1 MRLPIA
7 TSAAALLVAGSL
19 GLAAQQPVR
28 LSRPAVS
35 PAVWGLLALPPDHGP
50 HMGVVLLPGS
60 GGWNWRYP
68 RLAALFADSGF
79 AVLAVDYYGETGI
92 DTSRADAVLKRPVW
106 LATIG
111 NAVAYL
117 RDSASMGKPV
127 ALVGFSRGAYLA
139 ISAATRTPG
148 VGAVVDFFGGGPAHP
163 DSLRAQVRGFP
174 PLLILHGDADS
185 TVSVNEAYRLR
196 DAVQAQGGQ
205 VEVHIYPGANH
216 GFFNSEQSSAD
227 AIHQAIL
234 FLHRLAAAQPP
245 SAEKKP

>member
-1 MRLPIA
+1 MRFHVPA
-7 TSAAALLVAGSL
+7 SALALLVGSL

-35 PAVWGLLALPPDHGP
+35 PAVWGLLALPPAPGP
-50 HMGVVLLPGS
+50 HLGVVLLPGS
-60 GGWNWRYP
+60 GGWNLRYP

-92 DTSRADAVLKRPVW
+92 DTYRADALLKRPVW
-106 LATIG
+106 LATIR

-117 RDSASMGKPV
+117 RDSASAGKPV

-139 ISAATRTPG
+139 VSAATRTPG

-163 DSLRAQVRGFP
+163 DSLRAQARGFP

-185 TVSVNEAYRLR
+185 TVSVSEAYRLR

-216 GFFNSEQSSAD
+216 GFFNSEESSMD
-227 AIHQAIL
+227 AIRQAIA
-234 FLHRLAAAQPP
+234 FLHRLEAALP
-245 SAEKKP
+245 STGSKP